1 MRRITYILGMT
12 IAFLMGIPCV
22 VLAQDT
28 TFNRVVVVER
38 DYQPEINQ
46 AAIIPI
52 QPSILEVVVD
62 PNPVVYS
69 TYSTPLSIGYNL
81 HPLQAAETRFTLP
94 TPLHGLLDGA
104 LGHHNT
110 HFNFSYQIQEKKN
123 MSANVYAKHD
133 AYWGQKTLSQSKLGA
148 AGTYHFNKI
157 DLYAGLEAGND
168 YYSLHGKNPT
178 EWRAL
183 YQASAYV
190 GLRTNHTNHLQYR
203 VQTGY
208 EAFLAPGIVEH
219 QIRSYAEAYWAE
231 GQHQGGLKAYVQN
244 NLYTSHNDL
253 SLSPIHNIRLQ
264 PYYELREAKVRL
276 QIGMNLDINVGTGK
290 MLSTDSIVSFAPSPN
305 VKVEWLIVPKLLN
318 LHAEIE
324 GGLAKGTIEEG
335 LHANRYF
342 HQEELAIRRESKEY
356 VPVAANVGFMVHPLR
371 TMVIDVYGG
380 YSLFKNAYTMFAI
393 CDSTS
398 VMGYSYFLDDYQR
411 GHVGASLHYHYRD
424 MVHVKAK
431 GNYYFWKNLTKVV
444 DDVYDRSNWDLNLR
458 IDAKIGKKWTLYSDN
473 HFEGKRWADTSLG
486 NKELPM
492 IIDLNLGAQYT
503 INRWLNAYL
512 QLGNYL
518 HRNNSIYYGYPT
530 QGCHFLAGIKYA
542 F

>member
-1 MRRITYILGMT
+1 MRKSQYILG
-12 IAFLMGIPCV
+12 IACALLLGNPCAT
-22 VLAQDT
+22 LAQDT

-52 QPSILEVVVD
+52 QPSILQIEVN

-81 HPLQAAETRFTLP
+81 HPLQAAETRFTPP

-110 HFNFSYQIQEKKN
+110 HFNFAYQVQEKKN

-133 AYWGQKTLSQSKLGA
+133 AYWGHNTLSHSKIGA
-148 AGTYHFNKI
+148 QGTYHLDKV
-157 DLYAGLEAGND
+157 DLYARLEAGNE
-168 YYSLHGKNPT
+168 YYSLHGKGPA
-178 EWRAL
+178 EWRSL
-183 YQASAYV
+183 YSASAQI

-208 EAFLAPGIVEH
+208 QAFFAPDIVEH
-219 QIRSYAEAYWAE
+219 QIRSYAEVYWAE

-253 SLSPIHNIRLQ
+253 SLRPIHNIRLQ

-276 QIGMNLDINVGTGK
+276 QVGMNLDINVGTGK

-305 VKVEWLIVPKLLN
+305 IKVEWLIVPKLLN

-335 LHANRYF
+335 LQTNRYF
-342 HQEELAIRRESKEY
+342 HQEEIAIRREAKAY
-356 VPVAANVGFMVHPLR
+356 TPVAANIGFLFHPLR
-371 TMVIDVYGG
+371 TMVIDIYGG
-380 YSLFKNAYTMFAI
+380 YSLYKNDYTMLAI

-398 VMGYSYFLDDYQR
+398 GISYSYLLHNYQR
-411 GHVGASLHYHYRD
+411 GHVGASLHYHYRN

-431 GNYYFWKNLTKVV
+431 GNYYFWKNLTKGVEY
-444 DDVYDRSNWDLNLR
+444 VYDRPEWDASLR
-458 IDAKIGKKWTLYSDN
+458 VEANINQKWSLYSDN
-473 HFEGKRWADTSLG
+473 RIEGKRLACTSLG
-486 NKELPM
+486 NEELPM